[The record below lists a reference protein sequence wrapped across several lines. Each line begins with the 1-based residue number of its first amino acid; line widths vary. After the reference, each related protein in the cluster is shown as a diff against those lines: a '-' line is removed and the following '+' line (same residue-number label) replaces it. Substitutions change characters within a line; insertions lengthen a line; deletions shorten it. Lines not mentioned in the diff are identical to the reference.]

1 MHSRR
6 GGRARANAPLSSF
19 PWSCSSVRQ
28 GRACSSVPA
37 YLRDRRSARSLSK
50 ARQRHRS
57 HAQTI
62 RAVVIVEH
70 GQEPP
75 FDRQAREGLLSSRR
89 GRAPILTSSAYR
101 GDNPPINRNDLRGAR
116 QAASI
121 IAPRPCIRRIFA
133 RSQTMMQTCAS
144 TAKLR
149 GGGPFL
155 AIGWKARMVSG
166 FTATSDRYRRLVN
179 RPTAETSML
188 ERHGINNPKFARPDA
203 A

>member
-1 MHSRR
+1 MIKWRPHRPGRPRSPISYSFSPPHPAPVNRDRGASRDAAAQEDKRATGTLSLR
-6 GGRARANAPLSSF
+6 GGPHLFAFPKRVRARANAPLSSF
-19 PWSCSSVRQ
+19 PWSCCSVRQ

-37 YLRDRRSARSLSK
+37 YRRSARSLSK

-62 RAVVIVEH
+62 RAVVRIVEH
-70 GQEPP
+70 GEEPP
-75 FDRQAREGLLSSRR
+75 FDRRAREGLPSSRR

-133 RSQTMMQTCAS
+133 RS
-144 TAKLR
+144 K
-149 GGGPFL
+149 P
-155 AIGWKARMVSG
+155 
-166 FTATSDRYRRLVN
+166 
-179 RPTAETSML
+179 
-188 ERHGINNPKFARPDA
+188 
-203 A
+203 